1 MKKNIFILSI
11 LVLFACKSESENPL
25 VRGRVRD
32 SNGSPVSQVKIV
44 ISLDMLTNQGN
55 YSICYSFGHPMHVLL
70 WVGAECDDDT
80 VKILVDEIQQPG
92 YHSINWDGLNNDS
105 LIIPNGLY
113 TYHLISDS
121 TSNYSH
127 FISAGDYNNYSY
139 SNIEPLAMTDE
150 DGYFEFNQECL
161 PFDHEQ
167 NRFDEQGNIV
177 GTWRLSRSVVV
188 RAFHPDHNRIYSDT
202 LSVDKDEGLEV
213 NLQFY
218 D

>member
-139 SNIEPLAMTDE
+139 SNMEIFM
-150 DGYFEFNQECL
+150 N
-161 PFDHEQ
+161 
-167 NRFDEQGNIV
+167 
-177 GTWRLSRSVVV
+177 
-188 RAFHPDHNRIYSDT
+188 
-202 LSVDKDEGLEV
+202 
-213 NLQFY
+213 
-218 D
+218 